1 MNARWVGGVAHF
13 TWMESES
20 FPKKVALKLRF
31 EIEGRRGKQTKTV
44 L

>member
-1 MNARWVGGVAHF
+1 MVRF

-31 EIEGRRGKQTKTV
+31 EIEGRRGKQKRTE